1 MPDKKP
7 LGQQYYEEVEALKA
21 DGVSN
26 ADAVRQVAEKYGKKE
41 GAIRGGMFQ
50 YRRAHVD
57 DDGDGA
63 RPRRRVRQP
72 AATPSVDDYLAN
84 ARKAL
89 EDALALIDREVDEAK
104 AALDAAQ
111 ARYDQAVASVR
122 DKKAEVEQKLKAL
135 T

>member
-1 MPDKKP
+1 MPEKKP

-21 DGVSN
+21 DGVPN
-26 ADAVRQVAEKYGKKE
+26 ADAVRQVAEKHGKKE
-41 GAIRGGMFQ
+41 GAVRGGMHQ
-50 YRRAHVD
+50 YKRAHLDGDSTPRRSRRA
-57 DDGDGA
+57 
-63 RPRRRVRQP
+63 
-72 AATPSVDDYLAN
+72 TTSVDDYLAN

-104 AALDAAQ
+104 AALDAAE
-111 ARYDQAVASVR
+111 ARYDEAVASVR